1 MMTKRCFRGSFLVLI
16 CALLVSCAAQKP
28 QMMFQAQDL
37 NPQLQ
42 AGHYV
47 QKVDTFIVIMDASSS
62 MKDPYGRV
70 TKLKSAKEM
79 VNRMNQTIPDLQLTA
94 ALRTFGQSWCPFAK
108 KTALVYGPTAYSK
121 AGLEEALKTVKWASG
136 KSPMAL
142 AMDAASDD
150 LKSTQGKTAVII
162 VSDGENMDNAPVA
175 AGENMKTLFGERLCI
190 YTVLAGNDPEGKR
203 LLEQVAQA
211 GQCGFSVLA
220 EDIASSKDM
229 AGFAEK
235 VFFERAEAKDS
246 DGDGV
251 LDDVDKCPNTPKGAK
266 VDRFGCPVDTD
277 GDGVYDYL
285 DQCPNTPKGVKVNR
299 QGCPLDTDG
308 DGVYDYMDQ
317 CPSTPHGAKVNDKG
331 CWVLERVQFDTGKWD
346 IKPLAYAALDEVVA
360 VLERN
365 PTLNVEIEGHTD
377 SVGAEAYNQKLSE
390 NRAKAVME
398 HLVKKGIQ
406 PERLSSAGYGF
417 SRPIA
422 SNDTPEGRARNRR
435 VELTPVH

>member
-47 QKVDTFIVIMDASSS
+47 QKVDTFIVIMDASST

-79 VNRMNQTIPDLQLTA
+79 VNRMNQTIPDLQLTSA
-94 ALRTFGQSWCPFAK
+94 FRTFGQSWCPFAK

-121 AGLEEALKTVKWASG
+121 AGLEEAVETVKWASG
-136 KSPMAL
+136 KSPLAL
-142 AMDAASDD
+142 AIDAASDD

-162 VSDGENMDNAPVA
+162 VSDGQDMDNAPVV
-175 AGENMKTLFGERLCI
+175 AGKNVKTLFGERLCI
-190 YTVLAGNDPEGKR
+190 YTVLVGNDPEGKR
-203 LLEQVAQA
+203 LLEQVVQA
-211 GQCGFSVLA
+211 GRCGFSVLA

-229 AGFAEK
+229 AGFVEK

-285 DQCPNTPKGVKVNR
+285 DQCPNTPKTVKVNR

-308 DGVYDYMDQ
+308 DGVYDYLDQ

-346 IKPLAYAALDEVVA
+346 IKPRAYAALDEVVA

-365 PTLNVEIEGHTD
+365 PTLYVEIEGHTD

-406 PERLSSAGYGF
+406 PERLSSAGYAF

-422 SNDTPEGRARNRR
+422 SNDTQEGRARNRR